1 MSEPLTVICPQCQQG
16 MKLVRTIPGDLAW
29 APLWVFYCQ
38 PCGHA
43 DTREYQPAGSIT
55 KPATPDDVHPSP
67 IDWGA
72 LS

>member
-1 MSEPLTVICPQCQQG
+1 MSEPLTVICPHCDQE

-29 APLWVFYCQ
+29 GPVWVFYCQ

-43 DTREYQPAGSIT
+43 DTRQYQPAGSIT
-55 KPATPDDVHPSP
+55 EQERPDTVYPSR

>member
-1 MSEPLTVICPQCQQG
+1 
-16 MKLVRTIPGDLAW
+16 VRTIPGDLAW

-43 DTREYQPAGSIT
+43 DTRQYQPAGSIT
-55 KPATPDDVHPSP
+55 EQERPDTVYPSR